1 MLLPDCFTDTQTST
15 SNECANETTL
25 VPAAACALVQTQ
37 GQAVRMA
44 MPDYRWL
51 YTEMSRLDAQFLH
64 VHARVKTCAE
74 QIAFFDGGQVRRDQ
88 RRGH

>member
-1 MLLPDCFTDTQTST
+1 VAADDC
-15 SNECANETTL
+15 
-25 VPAAACALVQTQ
+25 PAAR
-37 GQAVRMA
+37 QAVRMA